1 MYRNCVYSNKTKEI
15 HLFTWD
21 AYGNR
26 VRQDLEFFP
35 YLFLEDKNGED
46 LSIFGTP
53 LKKREFKTL
62 WDRNKFVK
70 DGNFKRT
77 FENLPPYQQFL
88 LDNYW
93 MLKDNEDFADHPLKV
108 MKIDIETFS
117 KDSFPDV
124 ETAPHVINLIT
135 CHDSLTNRKTTFGL
149 GLFDSSNYPDVDYIA
164 CKSEEE
170 LLKRFL
176 GYFSSDYPDVISGW
190 NSSGFDFPY
199 IINRTVGI
207 LGEEW
212 ANEISPVGRYY
223 EKVSKDLK
231 FGSPQSTYVIE
242 GISSVDY
249 MILYKKFALE
259 KQESYKLDHIADV
272 ELDERKVAYEGKL
285 WELAQNDWQKFVEYN
300 IQDVEIL
307 VKLDDKLRYMELLR
321 FLAYTGLCSM
331 EKAIDTLPVVN
342 GSIAS
347 KARAR
352 GEYIPTFIR
361 PKKLEKNPGAY
372 VAQPKLGISENLVSF
387 DANSLYPSV
396 MISLNLSPET
406 KVGRLE
412 KSDDGKS
419 MLLHHKSGKVLEY
432 ANESFLKVMKEQKWA
447 MAKNKY
453 VFSQVKKGI
462 MPEFLDELY
471 TKRKDMRSKM
481 GDLKKHLKENKENL
495 TEDEIRKLQ
504 SDIQKYNTF
513 QHAYKI
519 NLNSVYGYM
528 GNSYAP
534 MGDDDIASAVTL
546 TGQDVIKRSNDI
558 YKEYIKERFPAHSD
572 SIINESVIYN
582 DTDSCYISLKFLE
595 SDVPLLDGEGVSKD
609 FLGLCD
615 DIENTLNIGM
625 SEWAIKKYKSLDPR
639 FVFKRESVCD
649 SGIFLAKKYYVLH
662 ILDDEGIK
670 TDKFKYVGVDV
681 VKTTM
686 PRAIKPY
693 IKIIIEDMTIN
704 KSIVSSRELYMSA
717 YDEFKKL
724 PPEDIA
730 AISGMNNFEKY
741 SRACKDLE
749 MGKGT
754 PGHVKAAYYHN
765 WLIDKLELQGKY
777 EKFQSGDKVKK
788 VQLKVPNKYGLDI
801 IAFKG
806 KYPEEFNEIFV
817 VDYEKIFDKVFYSP
831 IKRFYDVL
839 NWTLRKPAENV
850 RIEFDDLLA

>member
-1 MYRNCVYSNKTKEI
+1 
-15 HLFTWD
+15 
-21 AYGNR
+21 
-26 VRQDLEFFP
+26 
-35 YLFLEDKNGED
+35 
-46 LSIFGTP
+46 
-53 LKKREFKTL
+53 
-62 WDRNKFVK
+62 
-70 DGNFKRT
+70 
-77 FENLPPYQQFL
+77 
-88 LDNYW
+88 
-93 MLKDNEDFADHPLKV
+93 
-108 MKIDIETFS
+108 
-117 KDSFPDV
+117 
-124 ETAPHVINLIT
+124 
-135 CHDSLTNRKTTFGL
+135 
-149 GLFDSSNYPDVDYIA
+149 
-164 CKSEEE
+164 
-170 LLKRFL
+170 
-176 GYFSSDYPDVISGW
+176 
-190 NSSGFDFPY
+190 
-199 IINRTVGI
+199 
-207 LGEEW
+207 
-212 ANEISPVGRYY
+212 
-223 EKVSKDLK
+223 
-231 FGSPQSTYVIE
+231 
-242 GISSVDY
+242 
-249 MILYKKFALE
+249 
-259 KQESYKLDHIADV
+259 
-272 ELDERKVAYEGKL
+272 
-285 WELAQNDWQKFVEYN
+285 
-300 IQDVEIL
+300 
-307 VKLDDKLRYMELLR
+307 
-321 FLAYTGLCSM
+321 M

-372 VAQPKLGISENLVSF
+372 VAQPKLGISENIVSF

-558 YKEYIKERFPAHSD
+558 YKEYIKERFPTYLD

-595 SDVPLLDGEGVSKD
+595 SDVPLIDGEGVSKD
-609 FLGLCD
+609 FLSLCD
-615 DIENTLNIGM
+615 DIENTLNTGM
-625 SEWAIKKYKSLDPR
+625 SQWAIKKYKSLDPR